1 MIKFLIVWGLNKM
14 TKKELQLQAF
24 YELKK
29 MALEKVEITSFR
41 RGNNRKYDSITSNDK
56 NCVKTKKKGIIK

>member
-1 MIKFLIVWGLNKM
+1 M

-29 MALEKVEITSFR
+29 MALEKVETTSFR
-41 RGNNRKYDSITSNDK
+41 RENKREFDGITSSEK
-56 NCVKTKKKGIIK
+56 YCVKTKKKGVIK

>member
-1 MIKFLIVWGLNKM
+1 M

-29 MALEKVEITSFR
+29 MALEKVEITSFKKENKR
-41 RGNNRKYDSITSNDK
+41 QFDSIASNDK
-56 NCVKTKKKGIIK
+56 YCVKTKKKGIIK

>member
-1 MIKFLIVWGLNKM
+1 M